1 MVSLALYFYRCTA
14 SVFAQNAISNA
25 TSTTVN
31 IHVIEKIINL
41 EIVVVGNKLVNQS
54 ITFQYYTYAGSALNL
69 TWSFGDGS
77 AHIVTM
83 DREVMH
89 TFDR

>member
-1 MVSLALYFYRCTA
+1 M
-14 SVFAQNAISNA
+14 
-25 TSTTVN
+25 
-31 IHVIEKIINL
+31 
-41 EIVVVGNKLVNQS
+41 VGNKLVNQS

-77 AHIVTM
+77 AHVVTM